1 MVTMLRSYSL
11 RLLLASLAIVTAL
24 LATTAAAQT
33 QMSLD
38 EVLASWPE
46 TPREVA
52 TTIMDK
58 YGQPDGVTESMLI
71 WHDTGPWKRTI
82 VYRDV
87 VQHNFPVPH
96 SDLLEQFIDYDVP
109 VEMFDDLAAYDGS
122 VIAERTKGELSA
134 RCDKEVA
141 NFLAINLAHDVVTGQ
156 RSVEE
161 ARQFYADTMQ
171 AVMNGETPPYT
182 QAFQF
187 ELPSGTPNPDQ
198 PVEPTS

>member
-1 MVTMLRSYSL
+1 MVTLFRTYSMK
-11 RLLLASLAIVTAL
+11 LLLASLAVFGAL
-24 LATTAAAQT
+24 VVTTAMAQT

-38 EVLASWPE
+38 EVLESWPE
-46 TPREVA
+46 TPRDVA
-52 TTIMDK
+52 MTIMDK

-96 SDLLEQFIDYDVP
+96 PDLLEQTIDYQVP

-122 VIAERTKGELSA
+122 VIAERTKGELAA
-134 RCDKEVA
+134 RCDKEAA

-156 RSVEE
+156 RTVEE
-161 ARQFYADTMQ
+161 ARQFYAETIE

-182 QAFQF
+182 QGFQF
-187 ELPSGTPNPDQ
+187 ELPSGTPDPDQ
-198 PVEPTS
+198 PAQQNQ